1 MIQKLLLVDDDAAL
15 CRILSEALGE
25 EGFAVTVARTGA
37 EGLRC
42 FEASPPDLAILDVLL
57 PEMDGLEL
65 CRRLRRRHTTPIIL
79 LTSRAEEVDRVT
91 GLDLG
96 ADDYIT
102 KPFST
107 RELCAR
113 IRAIDRR
120 LSRSMSVASTAG
132 AERGDKDRRGDGTS
146 PRSAV
151 VEPPLAIGELVI
163 DRARFS
169 VLWKGQPVALT
180 RSEFQ
185 VLHALVHNRGL
196 VLTRDQLLDLARGS
210 EVVVTDRTVDTF
222 IRRIRKKIAET
233 DAGFDGIETVFGVG
247 YRYRA

>member
-37 EGLRC
+37 EGLRL
-42 FEASPPDLAILDVLL
+42 FEAAPPDLAILDVLL

-65 CRRLRRRHTTPIIL
+65 CRRLRRRYATPIIL

-120 LSRSMSVASTAG
+120 IGVASAAG
-132 AERGDKDRRGDGTS
+132 SERSEKDRRSDGS
-146 PRSAV
+146 APRSAV
-151 VEPPLAIGELVI
+151 VEPPLVIGDLVI

-169 VLWKGQPVALT
+169 VQWKGQPIALT

-185 VLHALVHNRGL
+185 VLHALAHNRGL

-210 EVVVTDRTVDTF
+210 DVVVTDRTVDTF

-233 DAGFDGIETVFGVG
+233 DSGFDGIETVFGIG